1 MTSLP
6 LSSMTRDDAEAK
18 VKGANGEMAIAA
30 SQEAYADI
38 TKAEKGLSEQLV
50 NDEQRQAF
58 AKRWL
63 AKWAANGFV
72 DENGAETKNLDLWMG
87 LLDAIGRFDRVCFR
101 WVKGHAGMPANEL
114 VDVLAGRARGETK
127 TESWGSG
134 GWVPATK
141 FQLSNY
147 WMGGEDG

>member
-1 MTSLP
+1 MELVAVLEGLRRLP
-6 LSSMTRDDAEAK
+6 PGGHVLVLSD
-18 VKGANGEMAIAA
+18 
-30 SQEAYADI
+30 SQY
-38 TKAEKGLSEQLV
+38 V
-50 NDEQRQAF
+50 VFAF

-141 FQLSNY
+141 FQLSSY